1 MSLRLYLD
9 DSADSDEYRRRLAA
23 AGHEVVSPRDID
35 MVGAKDSA
43 HLAYATRLGLA
54 VLTRDTRDFN
64 ALHQAGAKHA
74 GILVIYDDNDRIR
87 DMSPPEVVR
96 AISRLDSS
104 GLTVAGE
111 FHVLN
116 HWRS

>member
-9 DSADSDEYRRRLAA
+9 DSADSDEYRLRLVA
-23 AGHEVVSPRDID
+23 AGYEVVSPRDID
-35 MVGAKDSA
+35 MVGAEDSD
-43 HLAYATRLGLA
+43 HLAYATHLGLA
-54 VLTRDTRDFN
+54 VLTKDTQDFG
-64 ALHQAGAKHA
+64 ALHDAGVTYA
-74 GILVIYDDNDRIR
+74 GILVIYEDNDRIR

-96 AISRLDSS
+96 SISRLEAS
-104 GLTVAGE
+104 GLPITGE

>member
-9 DSADSDEYRRRLAA
+9 DSADSDEYRLRLAA
-23 AGHEVVSPRDID
+23 AGHEVVSPRDIN
-35 MVGAKDSA
+35 MVGAEDGA

-54 VLTRDTRDFN
+54 VLTKDTQDFG
-64 ALHQAGAKHA
+64 ALHYTGAEHA
-74 GILVIYDDNDRIR
+74 GIIAIYSDNDRIR

-96 AISRLDSS
+96 AISRLDAS
-104 GLTVAGE
+104 GLPIAGE

>member
-9 DSADSDEYRRRLAA
+9 DSADSDEYRLRLAA
-23 AGHEVVSPRDID
+23 AGYEVVSPRDVD
-35 MVGAKDSA
+35 MVGAEDSA

-64 ALHQAGAKHA
+64 ALHKAGARHA

-96 AISRLDSS
+96 AISRLDAS
-104 GLTVAGE
+104 GLPIAGE